1 MLLASLLFY
10 SALDINLPVNPNNR
24 GQCNPQKLFCTSK
37 TLVLQG
43 NFASPPFQQPR
54 KLAVYAPSS
63 QCLFSPLFHGG
74 SLVKFN
80 IKINKVAECS
90 ALISLC
96 QSTAH
101 QLKSFAH
108 SRINLSPFTK
118 DFRVRGTQIEPY
130 NYFSE
135 LPTWKH

>member
-1 MLLASLLFY
+1 M
-10 SALDINLPVNPNNR
+10 
-24 GQCNPQKLFCTSK
+24 KLCT
-37 TLVLQG
+37 
-43 NFASPPFQQPR
+43 SPPFQQPR

-80 IKINKVAECS
+80 IKNNNVAECS